1 MTYLAFLKVCVF
13 SSVFEIMDP
22 TRAAVRGPIGGDCV
36 KCPAI
41 HMSAA
46 ERTRSSM
53 LSEAAAVSTLWLGGS
68 ISIKRVVAC
77 LTSSSGIIA
86 TLTLPSGRVS
96 YSTIPLTIRQSW
108 VILI

>member
-1 MTYLAFLKVCVF
+1 
-13 SSVFEIMDP
+13 
-22 TRAAVRGPIGGDCV
+22 
-36 KCPAI
+36 
-41 HMSAA
+41 
-46 ERTRSSM
+46 
-53 LSEAAAVSTLWLGGS
+53 VSTLWLGGS

-86 TLTLPSGRVS
+86 TLTLPRGRVS